1 MNTALY
7 FAAMWLSEV
16 WYSRI
21 LPSYSNK
28 EIAYCRAR
36 GTIMFDRV
44 MTGRIPVVRD
54 IETAPQLHLVR
65 K

>member
-16 WYSRI
+16 WYSGIRI
-21 LPSYSNK
+21 EFTSRNK
-28 EIAYCRAR
+28 AYYRAR
-36 GTIMFDRV
+36 GTVMFDRV

-54 IETAPQLHLVR
+54 IETAHQLHLVR